1 MSHDLA
7 VNLDKRKHP
16 DSHVEGSRP
25 TSIDESI
32 NLILPSL
39 RRRHDHNSS
48 ALEHFSTSSLDL
60 AKRSLVTNLAALG
73 LRFVFSQADI
83 IVSSALAHY
92 RTTEFYNNLTAR
104 IGTDFEISPGIQNF
118 GFTYGVMKLAAS
130 FLHTRGVT
138 TDVLAQVLVAFANVM
153 LKLCI
158 LLVVVAYNVAV
169 WLGPN
174 TWVWIRMRVDAVP
187 SKLNVSK
194 HKQDDRSHPK
204 RGQERTPGLRDLRSL
219 NAKTWPALCKRL
231 QLQAPYGRRNHVRQ
245 LIKGDPT
252 MWLERLSGQST
263 PSASPPPFQK
273 RSYSPAPRRSSHLAP
288 STAARPPYGPR
299 TSSLGLEPR
308 ANNSVTSLNTLR
320 LPNGSSLKQQ
330 IAPPP
335 DVADPL
341 DVLKDLLGKNS
352 EPDVTGQE
360 DRDGAPLN
368 LRTSH
373 LAEEVDFGGLSLH
386 AFAESADPEETKEAH
401 RSAAQ
406 TVEEYEIEKDK
417 FEDLHKSILACDDV
431 LKSVQTS
438 LTSFQQDLGAVSAE
452 IESLQSRSTAMNIR
466 LENRKVV
473 EKLLGPAIEEISIA
487 PAVVTTI
494 AEGQIDSTWIRALD
508 ELERLSKTIDTKSG
522 GSYKVSATSDVKP
535 LLDDLTNKA
544 IERIR
549 DFFVSQIKAL
559 RSPNINAQVIQQQ
572 SFLRYK
578 DMYGFLARHHPVL
591 GEEIGQAYINTMR
604 WYYLSNFS
612 RYKQALEKISIF
624 VVDRNDAI
632 GAEPNIYRGNA

>member
-1 MSHDLA
+1 MPHDPA
-7 VNLDKRKHP
+7 VNLDKRKDP
-16 DSHVEGSRP
+16 DSHINGFHP
-25 TSIDESI
+25 TSIDKSVD
-32 NLILPSL
+32 LISSSL
-39 RRRHDHNSS
+39 RRRHNHNLSPS
-48 ALEHFSTSSLDL
+48 EHFSSSLHL
-60 AKRSLVTNLAALG
+60 ARGSLITNLTAPD
-73 LRFVFSQADI
+73 LRFVFSQEDI

-92 RTTEFYNNLTAR
+92 RITEFYNNLTAR
-104 IGTDFEISPGIQNF
+104 IGTDFEFSPGIRNF
-118 GFTYGVMKLAAS
+118 GFTYGAMKLTAS
-130 FLHTRGVT
+130 LLHAKGVK
-138 TDVLAQVLVAFANVM
+138 TDVLAQVLVVFANVM
-153 LKLCI
+153 LKLC
-158 LLVVVAYNVAV
+158 LLMIIVAYKTANGYANDYQLNALETIV
-169 WLGPN
+169 WLN
-174 TWVWIRMRVDAVP
+174 
-187 SKLNVSK
+187 
-194 HKQDDRSHPK
+194 
-204 RGQERTPGLRDLRSL
+204 SL
-219 NAKTWPALCKRL
+219 NIHKIVSA
-231 QLQAPYGRRNHVRQ
+231 
-245 LIKGDPT
+245 

-263 PSASPPPFQK
+263 PSASPPPVQK

-308 ANNSVTSLNTLR
+308 ANNSVTSLNSPR

-335 DVADPL
+335 DVTDPL

-352 EPDVTGQE
+352 QRDITGQE
-360 DRDGAPLN
+360 DRDGTAPN
-368 LRTSH
+368 LRTLH
-373 LAEEVDFGGLSLH
+373 LAEKVEFGGLSLH
-386 AFAESADPEETKEAH
+386 AFAETAGLEETKEAH

-406 TVEEYEIEKDK
+406 TVEEYEAEKDK
-417 FEDLHKSILACDDV
+417 FEDLHKSIMAYDDV

-452 IESLQSRSTAMNIR
+452 IETLQSRSTAMNTR

-473 EKLLGPAIEEISIA
+473 EKLLGPAIEEVSIA
-487 PAVVTTI
+487 PGIVSMI
-494 AEGQIDSTWIRALD
+494 ADGQIDSSWIRALD
-508 ELERLSKTIDTKSG
+508 ELERWSNMIDGKSK
-522 GSYKVSATSDVKP
+522 GSHKVLATSDVKP

-559 RSPNINAQVIQQQ
+559 RSPNINAQIIQQQ

-578 DMYGFLARHHPVL
+578 DLYGFLARHHPML

-632 GAEPNIYRGNA
+632 GADPNVHRGNV